1 MAWNYLQTKRV
12 ISYTKTQL
20 IGWRVRG
27 FLKLTFMSHQISNI
41 LARIYRTIVFNVQT
55 TLFQYF
61 KPFSTNNLNGMK
73 LPANKKSDILYQ
85 NPINWVESERVFK
98 VNFYEL
104 SDIKHNITSKRSDI
118 KNKTSF
124 CFEFF
129 TRVFNPIACFWP

>member
-1 MAWNYLQTKRV
+1 
-12 ISYTKTQL
+12 
-20 IGWRVRG
+20 
-27 FLKLTFMSHQISNI
+27 
-41 LARIYRTIVFNVQT
+41 
-55 TLFQYF
+55 
-61 KPFSTNNLNGMK
+61 MK

-104 SDIKHNITSKRSDI
+104 SDINHNITSKISDI

-129 TRVFNPIACFWP
+129 TPVFNPIACF